1 MTILTR
7 PTPID
12 VNLPETWP
20 ESLRLTV
27 EELDRNTVQNHYISD
42 LSINEE
48 DNSSISAALEGRDL
62 VARHFTRLLPHEIDS
77 IKSTGLR
84 TYSQELFDQ
93 RIDDAGIYGYFDED
107 TARQLKAS
115 TIPAAKDRNRGDRNF
130 RLRHSW
136 SCAGTGSVRR
146 LRATRARGAKEF
158 FFAAGAKRNRAVL
171 RFLTQQSRPAVV
183 KVHLLVSAASQL
195 GFYPPIANLL
205 LGRFREMPGV
215 QDDVFSRAAVMPDSI
230 SAIEFLERR

>member
-1 MTILTR
+1 MGI
-7 PTPID
+7 
-12 VNLPETWP
+12 ETFVCV
-20 ESLRLTV
+20 TV
-27 EELDRNTVQNHYISD
+27 GPVLERDR
-42 LSINEE
+42 
-48 DNSSISAALEGRDL
+48 SAVSALLGHGER
-62 VARHFTRLLPHEIDS
+62 
-77 IKSTGLR
+77 
-84 TYSQELFDQ
+84 
-93 RIDDAGIYGYFDED
+93 
-107 TARQLKAS
+107 
-115 TIPAAKDRNRGDRNF
+115 RN
-130 RLRHSW
+130 
-136 SCAGTGSVRR
+136 
-146 LRATRARGAKEF
+146 